1 MILTQGRAMT
11 STCKLFIEKYID
23 QLNTLDTESSFTIF
37 SELYLLGQDSYDEV
51 LQVCFSADVD
61 LLTET
66 KEVRKLVIVNATVAN
81 IKLLWASSDEN
92 KRVNLTTLKDML
104 RCTLTLT
111 NSELKECFQQA
122 GKQIGVL

>member
-1 MILTQGRAMT
+1 MT
-11 STCKLFIEKYID
+11 FTCKLFIEKYID
-23 QLNTLDTESSFTIF
+23 QLNNLDTESCFTIF
-37 SELYLLGQDSYDEV
+37 SELYLIGQEVYDEV
-51 LQVCFSADVD
+51 LHVCFSADVD

-104 RCTLTLT
+104 TCTLSLT
-111 NSELKECFQQA
+111 NEDLKDCFQEA
-122 GKQIGVL
+122 GRQMRLI

>member
-1 MILTQGRAMT
+1 MT
-11 STCKLFIEKYID
+11 LLCKSFIEKYID
-23 QLNTLDTESSFTIF
+23 QFNNLDTESCFTIF
-37 SELYLLGQDSYDEV
+37 SELYLLGQDIYDEV

-104 RCTLTLT
+104 RCKLSLTD
-111 NSELKECFQQA
+111 EDLKNCFQQA

>member
-1 MILTQGRAMT
+1 MT
-11 STCKLFIEKYID
+11 LRCKLFIEKYID
-23 QLNTLDTESSFTIF
+23 QLNNLDPESCFTIF
-37 SELYLLGQDSYDEV
+37 SELYLLGQKVYEEV

-66 KEVRKLVIVNATVAN
+66 KEVRKIVIVNSTVAN

-92 KRVNLTTLKDML
+92 KRVNLITLKDML

-111 NSELKECFQQA
+111 NEDLKDCFQQA
-122 GKQIGVL
+122 GKQLELL